1 MAIKRSVIGTLLIS
15 LLVSQTILTDYNKVQ
30 SVYTTGVNPGM
41 ALRIE

>member
-1 MAIKRSVIGTLLIS
+1 
-15 LLVSQTILTDYNKVQ
+15 LTDYNKVQ